1 MVGFVFSMLSSS
13 EGKGGE
19 LLRNDMLTY
28 ALFLSSLDLSSV
40 GAGLEV
46 EICKK

>member
-19 LLRNDMLTY
+19 LLRNDMFKY
-28 ALFLSSLDLSSV
+28 ALFLDSLDLSSG

-46 EICKK
+46 GICKK